1 VPLSPSYTSIPSQWN
16 SAPKV
21 YDDLWHGQS
30 FGFDETEEWSVPEL
44 ITWAENNAEHRRL
57 PVAHLAADNLD
68 DDSGQA
74 DEPLDS
80 PEFHDRA
87 MASSLEYPII
97 VIRDGD
103 GLTVADGL
111 HRLFKARELGEQ
123 TISAYVIDR
132 EDLQDIPRQMQRESG
147 HRKSNLLI

>member
-1 VPLSPSYTSIPSQWN
+1 MTSE
-16 SAPKV
+16 
-21 YDDLWHGQS
+21 LWRGQS

-44 ITWAENNAEHRRL
+44 IAWAENNVEPRGLSVARL
-57 PVAHLAADNLD
+57 VANNRED
-68 DDSGQA
+68 DTGQA

-97 VIRDGD
+97 VINDG
-103 GLTVADGL
+103 GELTVADGL
-111 HRLFKARELGEQ
+111 HRLFKARELGDK

-132 EDLQDIPRQMQRESG
+132 EDLDSIPRQMQRESSL
-147 HRKSNLLI
+147 RKSNLLI